1 MADPYRTFADS
12 VLEQY
17 GQLQRP
23 VIEKFATPRAERRM
37 GAGVGHPEADKIPLG
52 HVESVQMCSVFL
64 DLSDFTP
71 RSFWDEPLAVA
82 QLAIAVLSQYSQ
94 IVSDFGGYVL
104 GLRGDG
110 LFAGFGASGSDPK
123 IDIALALGACAYS
136 LDATE
141 SALNDLLETSGHRR
155 VQARAGLD
163 WGQADF
169 ARTGTPDANEI
180 NVLGFATNFAAKLE
194 KAYNA
199 WELTVGEG
207 AAQYINGDLL
217 TAHGKSPKSYERDGE
232 IQRYSFHDFHWRQ
245 ITEEAIT
252 ARQQQAG
259 HPTSLTRAVW

>member
-1 MADPYRTFADS
+1 MTDPYRTFAHS

-23 VIEKFATPRAERRM
+23 LIEKFAAPRTERRI

-52 HVESVQMCSVFL
+52 HVDSIPMCSVFL

-71 RSFWDEPLAVA
+71 RSFWDDPAAVA
-82 QLAIAVLSQYSQ
+82 RLAIAVLSQYSQ
-94 IVSDFGGYVL
+94 VVSDFGGYVL

-110 LFAGFGASGSDPK
+110 LFAGFGASGSDPR
-123 IDIALALGACAYS
+123 IDVALALGACAYS

-141 SALNDLLETSGHRR
+141 SALNDLLEASGHRR

-169 ARTGTPDANEI
+169 ARTGTPDSNEI

-194 KAYNA
+194 KTANA
-199 WELTVGEG
+199 WEVTVGEG
-207 AAQYINGDLL
+207 ASQYISDALL
-217 TAHGKSPKSYERDGE
+217 TTHPKSPKQYQRDGE
-232 IQRYSFHDFHWRQ
+232 VRRYSFYDFHWRQ
-245 ITEEAIT
+245 ITQEAIT
-252 ARQQQAG
+252 ARRQQAG
-259 HPTSLTRAVW
+259 YPTSLTRAVW